1 MTAER
6 TTSRL
11 LIVDEH
17 SRRRD
22 ALASKCALIAE
33 VEVVGSAGSVD
44 EALDQIRAIHP
55 DVVLVDLD
63 GCRKADLGSFGRA
76 CQEAGASMVFV
87 TSGEKSAVLAQA
99 TEWGAAGFLKRSD
112 PAETIRHAVKAIK
125 AGAFFLDPER
135 ARGMVEELD
144 ALRGAAGRD
153 AGDFLTPREREVLEL
168 LSDGLSARQVA
179 RRLALS
185 ERTVNTHVANLYRKL
200 GVSNRVQAVR
210 EAIRLGLVTPP
221 T

>member
-6 TTSRL
+6 TASRV
-11 LIVDEH
+11 LILDVA
-17 SRRRD
+17 SPRRD
-22 ALASKCALIAE
+22 ALVSKCDLIAGI
-33 VEVVGSAGSVD
+33 EVVGATGSMD
-44 EALDQIRAIHP
+44 EALDQVRAMHP

-63 GCRKADLGSFGRA
+63 ACRKADLKVFGRA
-76 CQEAGASMVFV
+76 CQEAGASMIFV

-99 TEWGAAGFLKRSD
+99 TQWGAAGFLKRSA
-112 PAETIRHAVKAIK
+112 PAETIGHAVKAVR

-144 ALRGAAGRD
+144 VLRGVAGRD
-153 AGDFLTPREREVLEL
+153 AGDILTPREREVLEL

-179 RRLALS
+179 RRLGLS
-185 ERTVNTHVANLYRKL
+185 ERTINTHVANLYRKL

-210 EAIRLGLVTPP
+210 EAIRLGLVVPP

>member
-1 MTAER
+1 MTAEK
-6 TTSRL
+6 TASRV

-22 ALASKCALIAE
+22 ALVSKCDLIAE
-33 VEVVGSAGSVD
+33 IEVVGSAGSVD
-44 EALDQIRAIHP
+44 EALDQIQAIHP
-55 DVVLVDLD
+55 DVVFIDLD
-63 GCRKADLGSFGRA
+63 GCRKADLKIFGRA

-87 TSGEKSAVLAQA
+87 TSGEKTAVLAQA
-99 TEWGAAGFLKRSD
+99 TQWGAAGFLKRSD
-112 PAETIRHAVKAIK
+112 PAETILHAVKAVK
-125 AGAFFLDPER
+125 AGAFFLDPEH

-144 ALRGAAGRD
+144 ALRGAAERD

-168 LSDGLSARQVA
+168 LSEGLSARQVA
-179 RRLALS
+179 RRLSLS

>member
-1 MTAER
+1 MTGER
-6 TTSRL
+6 TVSRV
-11 LIVDEH
+11 LIVDGH
-17 SRRRD
+17 SPRRD
-22 ALASKCALIAE
+22 DLTSKCGLIAE
-33 VEVVGSAGSVD
+33 VEVVGSIASLEEAVD
-44 EALDQIRAIHP
+44 RIRAMHP
-55 DVVLVDLD
+55 DVVLIDLD
-63 GCRKADLGSFGRA
+63 VGRKADLGIFGRA
-76 CQEAGASMVFV
+76 CQEAGTSMVFV
-87 TSGEKSAVLAQA
+87 TSGEETVALAEA
-99 TEWGAAGFLKRSD
+99 TEWGAAGFLKRSA
-112 PAETIRHAVKAIK
+112 PAETIGHALKAVR

-144 ALRGAAGRD
+144 ALRGAVERD

-185 ERTVNTHVANLYRKL
+185 ERTINTHVANLYRKL

-210 EAIRLGLVTPP
+210 EGIRLGLVTPP